1 MAGHDRFVADLRALL
16 ERRRP
21 GGAALCC
28 HPYDLC
34 TELIARELGVSVTD
48 EQGRQLAA
56 PLDVASDVTWIG
68 YANATAEGDGR
79 AAPAARTEAP
89 RPGRMTAFA
98 ASGGGIPDDV
108 PDLARFAA
116 CRGRA
121 HQRRRAGR
129 RLPITTEAPVFISR
143 APGRLDVM
151 GGIADY
157 SGALVLQWPIREA
170 TRVAL
175 RPWRERRIVIVSTGP
190 QGHTRRCDVPLA
202 LVADGDRPYDEVRAW
217 FAADPA
223 RHWAAYVAGVF
234 HVLAREHAVRFEHG
248 AAVLIESDVPE
259 GKGVSSSAAIEA
271 ATMEA
276 VIAAWPLRIEPRLRA
291 LRCQQVE
298 NLIVGAPCGVMDQMA
313 TIHGEAGSLMAL
325 LCQPAEFQGSIRL
338 PEGLGVW
345 GIDSGIRHAVSGADY
360 GAVRVGA
367 FMGYRVL
374 AALAG
379 LRVTPGDREGH
390 VRVDDPRWHGYLANV
405 GGNAFRRFAPNIPE
419 ELDGD
424 AFLAHYQGTT
434 DLVTRVDPSRRYA
447 IRTPTA
453 HPIHEHER
461 VMEWARQ
468 LRSDPDPRRLGALMY
483 ESHASYSAC
492 GLGSDGT
499 DRLVALAREAGA
511 AARNLWGQDHGRRQ
525 RRNGGGACRR
535 RSAGHG
541 PRHRASVRRRDR
553 PRRARVRGELPRG
566 GAHRGDSTRSVSYGC
581 CPTASVMMSCSVQSA
596 RATMPARRPSC
607 MTATRSLIW
616 RISSMSLL
624 IIRIDT
630 PSRVRPRSR
639 R

>member
-1 MAGHDRFVADLRALL
+1 MTG
-16 ERRRP
+16 
-21 GGAALCC
+21 
-28 HPYDLC
+28 
-34 TELIARELGVSVTD
+34 
-48 EQGRQLAA
+48 
-56 PLDVASDVTWIG
+56 PLH
-68 YANATAEGDGR
+68 
-79 AAPAARTEAP
+79 PAAA
-89 RPGRMTAFA
+89 
-98 ASGGGIPDDV
+98 IPDDV
-108 PDLARFAA
+108 PDLARFAGA
-116 CRGRA
+116 VATHINGGVLA
-121 HQRRRAGR
+121 QAADHDQ
-129 RLPITTEAPVFISR
+129 APVFISR

-175 RPWRERRIVIVSTGP
+175 RPWRERRIVIVSAGP
-190 QGHTRRCDVPLA
+190 QGHTRRCEVPLA
-202 LVADGDRPYDEVRAW
+202 LVADGERPYDEVRAW
-217 FAADPA
+217 FAADPT

-234 HVLAREHAVRFEHG
+234 HVLAREHGVRFEHG

-338 PEGLGVW
+338 PEELGVW

-405 GGNAFRRFAPNIPE
+405 GGNGFRRFAPDIPE

-424 AFLAHYQGTT
+424 VFLAHYQGTT

-447 IRTPTA
+447 LRTPAA
-453 HPIHEHER
+453 HPVHEHER

-492 GLGSDGT
+492 GLGSNGT

-511 AARNLWGQDHGRRQ
+511 AAGIYGAKIT
-525 RRNGGGACRR
+525 GGGSGGTVAVL
-535 RSAGHG
+535 AD
-541 PRHRASVRRRDR
+541 A
-553 PRRARVRGELPRG
+553 RARDAVLDI
-566 GAHRGDSTRSVSYGC
+566 AHRYAEETGRDAHVFEGSSPG
-581 CPTASVMMSCSVQSA
+581 AA
-596 RATMPARRPSC
+596 RIGAVRLDPAK
-607 MTATRSLIW
+607 
-616 RISSMSLL
+616 
-624 IIRIDT
+624 D
-630 PSRVRPRSR
+630 
-639 R
+639 